1 MLFFNRVFT
10 LNRSDKHI
18 FSPIKLAGYKITGIA
33 CCLQIGILISSIFY
47 LIEIFY
53 LNLFKVRYLWL
64 RLLIESKSCKQTGFC
79 FNFQW
84 LFSHTLLHF
93 KIRLNMLGWV
103 YFFAFRFL
111 KQIRWK
117 WNRPVFSFLFVR
129 IAILAYL
136 FGPLLRNQN
145 LLLSLPVFE
154 FFIYFLRIKLSRV
167 LLELVLVHNKQ

>member
-53 LNLFKVRYLWL
+53 LNLFKVRYLLL

-84 LFSHTLLHF
+84 LFFHTLLHF

-103 YFFAFRFL
+103 YFFAFRSR

-117 WNRPVFSFLFVR
+117 WNRPVFSLLFVR

>member
-84 LFSHTLLHF
+84 LFFHTLLHF

-136 FGPLLRNQN
+136 FGALLRNQN

-154 FFIYFLRIKLSRV
+154 FLIYFLRIKLSRV